1 MKETE
6 RREKS
11 PCCSVILK
19 SAGCQVNGQQ
29 GMWQVHRK
37 LDQINHTKISP
48 FIQQQSHQNL
58 NENLTEYIYC

>member
-11 PCCSVILK
+11 PHCSVILK

-37 LDQINHTKISP
+37 LDQINSYEDFPFHSTTKP
-48 FIQQQSHQNL
+48 PKFK
-58 NENLTEYIYC
+58 